1 MRVSSR
7 GCLDYP
13 GHEKALW
20 VSFFCTSESVST
32 MVCVLYLQKRKK
44 ENKMKKK
51 KEKKKKREKTGPVQL
66 SKVCL
71 FVKIPIVSLI

>member
-1 MRVSSR
+1 
-7 GCLDYP
+7 
-13 GHEKALW
+13 
-20 VSFFCTSESVST
+20 
-32 MVCVLYLQKRKK
+32 
-44 ENKMKKK
+44 MKKK